1 MDKLF
6 DLSGKKAIVT
16 GGGRGIG
23 RDVAVGLARQGADVA
38 LWSRTKSELDET
50 ADLVRALGRQAWVQP
65 VDGSDVAAVREA
77 TAQANAAM
85 GRIDVLFNNA
95 GVNVRQKPEDVTEEN
110 YDKIMG
116 INLRGAFF
124 TAQAVGRIMIAQKG
138 GKIISTSSVSAKLG
152 MPERIVYGSA
162 KAAIDHMTKCLAME
176 WGQYNI
182 CVNAVAPA
190 FVETPMTNNIL
201 SQESFKKMFAEQ
213 SLFPRLVRGDEV
225 ASMVVY
231 LASNEADMVTGHTFY
246 LDAGW
251 TIH

>member
-1 MDKLF
+1 MEKLF
-6 DLSGKKAIVT
+6 DLTGKKALVT

-23 RDVAVGLARQGADVA
+23 RSVALGLARQGADVT
-38 LWSRTKSELDET
+38 LWSRTRSELEET
-50 ADLVRALGRQAWVQP
+50 AEQVRALGRQAWVQT
-65 VDGSDVAAVREA
+65 VDGSDVPAVRAAA
-77 TAQANAAM
+77 TEANAAM
-85 GRIDVLFNNA
+85 GRIDILFNNA
-95 GVNVRQKPEDVTEEN
+95 GVNVRQKPEDVTEEA

-124 TAQAVGRIMIAQKG
+124 TAQAVGRIMIAQKS
-138 GKIISTSSVSAKLG
+138 GKIVSTSSVSANRA

-162 KAAIDHMTKCLAME
+162 KAAIDHMTRCLAFE
-176 WGQYNI
+176 WAPYNI

-190 FVETPMTNNIL
+190 FVETPMTNSIL
-201 SQESFKKMFAEQ
+201 EQESFKSMFAAK
-213 SLFPRLVRGDEV
+213 SLFPRLIQGDEV

-231 LASNEADMVTGHTFY
+231 LASDEAAMVTGHTFY